1 MRQRTIT
8 AAVLLPVGLGL
19 IYLGGWAFAA
29 LVVLIIGLAAWEYGR
44 IFRNG
49 GYAPAEALITGGAA
63 GLVLARQIFAF
74 AYTDALITLL
84 VLAAMT
90 WHVVGYERGQNRAG
104 TDFAITTGGIL
115 YLGWLGA
122 YLVSLRNLEQG
133 LYWFLLALPAV
144 WLADTGAY
152 MIGRKIGRHKLAP
165 RVSPNKS
172 WEGYAGGILTGS
184 AGTALLAALYHLL
197 NPAVT
202 VMHGAVIGVVISTL
216 TTLGDL
222 GESMIKRQ
230 FGVKDT
236 SNLIPGHGGV
246 MDRIDSWIWTAAISY
261 YLVTW
266 LW

>member
-8 AAVLLPVGLGL
+8 AVILLPIGLGL

-29 LVVLIIGLAAWEYGR
+29 FVVLVLGLAAWEYGR

-49 GYAPAEALITGGAA
+49 GYTPAEALVIGGAA
-63 GLVLARQIFAF
+63 GLALARQVFGFTYADVLVT
-74 AYTDALITLL
+74 AL

-90 WHVVGYERGQNRAG
+90 WHVVGYEGGQSRPG
-104 TDFAITTGGIL
+104 TSFAITLGGIF

-122 YLVSLRNLEQG
+122 YLISLRNLANG

-172 WEGYAGGILTGS
+172 WEGYLGGIVTGS
-184 AGTALLAALYHLL
+184 AGTALLAGLFLLL
-197 NPAVT
+197 NPAVK
-202 VMHGAVIGVVISTL
+202 VAHGAVIGVVISTL

-222 GESMIKRQ
+222 GESMINRE